1 MFKASWHRIVS
12 WTGIVLVLL
21 NVLVPTVS
29 HALRAHDPA
38 QRLAHREM
46 VLAVAGDWCFS
57 VGDSVSAG
65 AGAVVGAAD
74 LQQIE
79 RAVALQGTLAHLQ
92 ACDFCDEAPLG
103 AAMPL
108 PVAAGVDAPP
118 QAAQAQR
125 FAAFTATLARRPAF
139 ERPASRAPPQV

>member
-1 MFKASWHRIVS
+1 MRRMFKASWHRIVS
-12 WTGIVLVLL
+12 WTGIALVLL

-38 QRLAHREM
+38 QRQAHRET
-46 VLAVAGDWCFS
+46 VLAVAGDWCVS
-57 VGDSVSAG
+57 VGASI
-65 AGAVVGAAD
+65 GAAD
-74 LQQIE
+74 LQLIE

-108 PVAAGVDAPP
+108 PVASGVDAPP